1 MASILIVDDVPE
13 TLALLSGLLS
23 PIYQVRAVTSGQRA
37 LQAAAEQPQPDLILL
52 DVMMPEMDGYEVIRQ
67 LLSNPATAD
76 IPVIF
81 VSALEQ
87 ADEEERGLALGAVDY
102 ITKPIR
108 PAIVIARVKAH
119 LDLKAARDLLQDR
132 NRCLEKEITRRMADN
147 LLIQDTS
154 IRALA
159 RLAEIRDPET
169 GNHLRRTQ
177 GYVRTLAMELCS
189 HPRFAEFLT
198 THHIEVLVKSAPLHD
213 IGKVG
218 IEDHIL
224 RKRGKLTPDE
234 WAIMKTHS
242 QLGYQ
247 ALEQAEQGA
256 EYPIEFLSMAKE
268 IAHYHHEHWDGSGY
282 PEGLTGD
289 AIPISARIMALADVF
304 DALITERAYKRAFP
318 LEKALLIIHEGR
330 ATHFDPDVV
339 NAFFA
344 RQEEF
349 IHIAARHADG
359 ETDALSQ
366 AAIAIPGVESNP
378 WSNQARSQE
387 NIA

>member
-1 MASILIVDDVPE
+1 
-13 TLALLSGLLS
+13 
-23 PIYQVRAVTSGQRA
+23 
-37 LQAAAEQPQPDLILL
+37 
-52 DVMMPEMDGYEVIRQ
+52 
-67 LLSNPATAD
+67 
-76 IPVIF
+76 
-81 VSALEQ
+81 
-87 ADEEERGLALGAVDY
+87 
-102 ITKPIR
+102 
-108 PAIVIARVKAH
+108 
-119 LDLKAARDLLQDR
+119 
-132 NRCLEKEITRRMADN
+132 
-147 LLIQDTS
+147 
-154 IRALA
+154 
-159 RLAEIRDPET
+159 
-169 GNHLRRTQ
+169 
-177 GYVRTLAMELCS
+177 
-189 HPRFAEFLT
+189 
-198 THHIEVLVKSAPLHD
+198 
-213 IGKVG
+213 
-218 IEDHIL
+218 
-224 RKRGKLTPDE
+224 KRGKLTPDE

-268 IAHYHHEHWDGSGY
+268 IAHYHHEKWDGSGY

-289 AIPISARIMALADVF
+289 AIPVSARIMALADVF
-304 DALITERAYKRAFP
+304 DALITQRVYKRAFS

-359 ETDALSQ
+359 ETDVLSQ
-366 AAIAIPGVESNP
+366 TAIAIPGVESSP

>member
-1 MASILIVDDVPE
+1 MATILIVDDAPE
-13 TLALLSGLLS
+13 CLAVLGGLLR
-23 PIYQVRAVTSGQRA
+23 PMCQVRAVTSGQLA
-37 LQAAAEQPQPDLILL
+37 LQAAADSPRPDLILL
-52 DVMMPEMDGYEVIRQ
+52 DVMMPEMDGYEVIRH
-67 LLSNPATAD
+67 LLSNPATSG

-87 ADEEERGLALGAVDY
+87 TDEEERGLALGAVDY

-132 NRCLEKEITRRMADN
+132 NRSLEEEITRRMADN

-177 GYVRTLAMELCS
+177 GYVRTLAIELCS
-189 HPRFAEFLT
+189 HPRFADFLT
-198 THHIEVLVKSAPLHD
+198 PHHIEVFVKSAPLHD

-218 IEDHIL
+218 IDDHIL

-247 ALEQAEQGA
+247 ALEQAAQDA
-256 EYPIEFLSMAKE
+256 EYSVDFLSMAKD
-268 IAHYHHEHWDGSGY
+268 IAHYHHEKWDGSGY
-282 PEGLTGD
+282 PEGLAGNQ
-289 AIPISARIMALADVF
+289 IPISARIMALADVF
-304 DALITERAYKRAFP
+304 DALITPRSYKRAFT
-318 LEKALLIIHEGR
+318 LEQALRMIDEGR
-330 ATHFDPDVV
+330 GTHFDPDVV

-349 IHIAARHADG
+349 IRIARRHAIR
-359 ETDALSQ
+359 ETDMPAQTAL
-366 AAIAIPGVESNP
+366 AIP
-378 WSNQARSQE
+378 
-387 NIA
+387 

>member
-13 TLALLSGLLS
+13 TLALLCGLLS
-23 PIYQVRAVTSGQRA
+23 PIHQVRAVTSGRRA

-52 DVMMPEMDGYEVIRQ
+52 DVMMPEMDGYEVIRR
-67 LLSNPATAD
+67 LLSNPATVD

-132 NRCLEKEITRRMADN
+132 NRCLEGEITRRMADN

-189 HPRFAEFLT
+189 HPRFADFLT
-198 THHIEVLVKSAPLHD
+198 PRRIEVLIKSAPLHD

-218 IEDHIL
+218 IKDHIL

-268 IAHYHHEHWDGSGY
+268 IAHYHHEKWDGSGY

-289 AIPISARIMALADVF
+289 AIPVSARIMALADVF
-304 DALITERAYKRAFP
+304 DALITQRVYKRAFS

-359 ETDALSQ
+359 ETDVLSQ
-366 AAIAIPGVESNP
+366 TAIAIPGVESSP